1 MGFEAITT
9 KRTHRVYHRAA
20 TFADLANDSDNGFRE
35 LESRVVV
42 VEPELQILRNRLK
55 RKSRY
60 VKGLLFLKTGP
71 SLRFSQFLTTAE
83 NEKGLSCSEA
93 HSDQCIF
100 ALGCCVLGHKWHE
113 RCA

>member
-20 TFADLANDSDNGFRE
+20 TFADLANDAENGFRE

-55 RKSRY
+55 TIICKN
-60 VKGLLFLKTGP
+60 VI
-71 SLRFSQFLTTAE
+71 
-83 NEKGLSCSEA
+83 LSCSLVGVK
-93 HSDQCIF
+93 F
-100 ALGCCVLGHKWHE
+100 A
-113 RCA
+113 